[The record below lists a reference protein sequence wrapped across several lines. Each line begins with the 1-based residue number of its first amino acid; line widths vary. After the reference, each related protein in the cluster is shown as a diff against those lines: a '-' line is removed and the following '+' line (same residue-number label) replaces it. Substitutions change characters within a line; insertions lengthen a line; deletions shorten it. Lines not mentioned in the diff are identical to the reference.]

1 MAVNSGARTS
11 RTVVHLARPTLR
23 RPSAGWRPVPRCAT
37 AWNASC
43 AAGRAR

>member
-23 RPSAGWRPVPRCAT
+23 ETLGRLAPGTRCAT

-43 AAGRAR
+43 AARRAR